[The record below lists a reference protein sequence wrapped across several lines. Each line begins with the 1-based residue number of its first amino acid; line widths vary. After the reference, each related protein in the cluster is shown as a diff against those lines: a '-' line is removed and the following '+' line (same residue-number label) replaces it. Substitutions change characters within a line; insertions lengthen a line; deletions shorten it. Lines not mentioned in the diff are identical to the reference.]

1 MKSWI
6 STLLK
11 GMFVGGTMLV
21 PGVSGG
27 SMAMILGIYDRLIS
41 AISSFFKSPKR
52 NFLFLA
58 VFVLGAGTG
67 MLLFAKPL
75 EALIEKFP
83 RVMMYLFLGAVAG
96 GVPMIYKKAQITKA
110 SVWQTGWMLLG
121 LLAVVAIAMLPEGL
135 FTVGGGWQAAVLLA
149 VAGFVA
155 AIALILPGISVS
167 YLLLVLGLY
176 DKIIAAIGN
185 LDILFLLPLAVGLL
199 LGIVLTTR
207 TLETAMNRYPKATY
221 LTILGFILASMV
233 QAFPGLP
240 VGWEWPLCIVLA
252 AAGFAA
258 IRWISGKEEE

>member
-1 MKSWI
+1 MKNWI

-11 GMFVGGTMLV
+11 SAFVGGTMLV

-27 SMAMILGIYDRLIS
+27 SMAMILGIYNKLIS
-41 AISSFFKSPKR
+41 AISSFFKDVKG

-58 VFVLGAGTG
+58 VFVLGAGAG

-75 EALIEKFP
+75 EALIEQFP

-96 GVPMIYKKAQITKA
+96 GVPMIYREAKVDKPSLLHI
-110 SVWQTGWMLLG
+110 GWMMIG
-121 LLAVVAIAMLPEGL
+121 LLAAVGIALLPEGL
-135 FTVGGGWQAAVLLA
+135 FVVGSGWQAYAMLVL
-149 VAGFVA
+149 AGFVA

-167 YLLLVLGLY
+167 YLLLILGLY

-185 LDILFLLPLAVGLL
+185 LDVLFLLPLAIGLM

-207 TLETAMNRYPKATY
+207 VLESAMQKQPKATY
-221 LTILGFILASMV
+221 LIILGFILASMV

-240 VGWEWPLCIVLA
+240 IGWEWPLCIVLA
-252 AAGFAA
+252 LAGFVA
-258 IRWISGKEEE
+258 IRWISQKEG

>member
-1 MKSWI
+1 MKNWV

-41 AISSFFKSPKR
+41 AVSSFFKAPKR

-58 VFVLGAGTG
+58 IFVLGAGVG

-75 EALIEKFP
+75 EALIERFP

-96 GVPMIYKKAQITKA
+96 GLPMIWKKARVGKA
-110 SVWQTGWMLLG
+110 SFTSIGWMLIG
-121 LLAVVAIAMLPEGL
+121 LLAAVGIALLPEGL
-135 FTVGGGWQAAVLLA
+135 FTAGEGWQGYLLLMA
-149 VAGFVA
+149 AGFIA

-167 YLLLVLGLY
+167 YLLLILGLY

-185 LDILFLLPLAVGLL
+185 LDVLFFLPLGIGLM

-207 TLETAMNRYPKATY
+207 VLENAMNKRPKATY
-221 LTILGFILASMV
+221 LIILGFILASMV

-240 VGWEWPLCIVLA
+240 IGWEWPICVVLA
-252 AAGFAA
+252 LAGFAA
-258 IRWISGKEEE
+258 IRWISQKEE